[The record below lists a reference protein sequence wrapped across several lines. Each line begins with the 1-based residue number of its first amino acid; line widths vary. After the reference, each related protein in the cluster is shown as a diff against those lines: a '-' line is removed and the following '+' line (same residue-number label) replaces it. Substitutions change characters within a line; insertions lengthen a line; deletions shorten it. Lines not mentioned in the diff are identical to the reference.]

1 MKFQLDKRL
10 ESDTFW
16 VGDMPLCKVL
26 LMNVV
31 NFPWIILVPKV
42 LDKSEIF
49 ELNQSDLEKYHRET
63 NYLLQSMS
71 KLYMA
76 DKMNIASLGNLVS
89 QLHTHIIVR
98 YKKDDAW
105 PNPVWSYPEMIPYGR
120 RTNTKWRLTRLR
132 SLLMIIIRENIYE

>member
-26 LMNVV
+26 LMNVA
-31 NFPWIILVPKV
+31 NFPWIILVPRV

-49 ELNQSDLEKYHRET
+49 DLNQSDLEKYHRET

-105 PNPVWSYPEMIPYGR
+105 PNPVWSYPDMIPYK
-120 RTNTKWRLTRLR
+120 TNEYQMEIDKIKKLVDD
-132 SLLMIIIRENIYE
+132 YD